1 MTPGRWQ
8 QIKVLFDGAVD
19 LGPEARDQF
28 LQRECGDDAELR
40 SEVEALLS
48 SDASGASTHFKSPV
62 SKAAAIF
69 AAAPASPDLLTEAY
83 PPRPDHP
90 TLKNR
95 YKIIRELGRGGM
107 SVVYF
112 AHDLQLLDKPVVV
125 KVLLDKTNSDPYMR
139 QKFQQEMEALARIDH
154 PAVVGAL
161 DYGLNAEGQ
170 QFLVMQFIDG
180 TTLRDAINPG
190 GMETKRAVELIGK
203 VAQALSS
210 AHAKGVWHRDLKPEN
225 VMIQKLG
232 REEHVKVIDFGIAGI
247 QNSQFGGE
255 DSKIAGT
262 MTYMA
267 PEQFAG
273 HACAASD
280 TYALGVV
287 AFELLTGEKPFPPN
301 SLTHLVAEDKS
312 PETKLESLRQ
322 DAPDGVKR
330 AILKAMAFGANRR
343 YAEIGEFG
351 EELQRAFFDSLQA
364 QNRRTPSSPGGL
376 EIAHVLFTDL
386 IGYSLLSM
394 DDQKEYLAQFQAIV
408 RGSQQFREADEAG
421 NLINLPT
428 GDGMALAFFGDPSA
442 PAKCALEIAEA
453 LKIKSHLKLRMGIHS
468 GPVYRVADMNANANV
483 SGGGINMAQ
492 RVMDSGD
499 SGHIL
504 LSRNVAEVLEQLRGW
519 KEHLTDLGAHEVK
532 HGVKVHFYNLC
543 KDGVGNPAMPRKL
556 AQTKVPPKPVSV
568 NTLLIAGGLTTVMVL
583 GLGGYVAW
591 DRAATEKAA
600 QKATL
605 AAAEAAKPKHI
616 LRYFVMVQKV
626 RDKVVIK
633 QPSRLAGERIFD
645 EDNQIRFTFSNPEP
659 GHLYIVNEGP
669 KSTDEV
675 PDLNCLAVETLKANQ
690 PFNIPSGNYISF
702 DKEQGKEKLWLVW
715 SPTPLP
721 QMESLKRLRTTQLQ
735 GVVGDRAEAKM
746 VLQFLKKAPQ
756 ADKSEEESEQGP
768 RTLLKSPADI
778 LVRLIPLDHL

>member
-1 MTPGRWQ
+1 MTSGRWQ
-8 QIKVLFDGAVD
+8 QIKAIFEGAMD
-19 LGPEARDQF
+19 LGPDQRARFVSQQCGGDEE
-28 LQRECGDDAELR
+28 LQRD
-40 SEVEALLS
+40 VEAMLS
-48 SDASGASTHFKSPV
+48 SDASGASTQFKSPLAKV
-62 SKAAAIF
+62 AALMAAEAVLAETPIKA
-69 AAAPASPDLLTEAY
+69 PEHT
-83 PPRPDHP
+83 

-107 SVVYF
+107 SVVYY

-125 KVLLDKTNSDPYMR
+125 KVLLDKTNADPYMR

-154 PAVVGAL
+154 PDVVGVL
-161 DYGLNAEGQ
+161 DYGLNAEGL

-180 TTLRDAINPG
+180 TTLRDAIKPG
-190 GMETKRAVELIGK
+190 GMEMKRVVDLISK
-203 VAQALSS
+203 VAEALSS

-225 VMIQKLG
+225 VMLQRIG

-301 SLTHLVAEDKS
+301 SLVHLAAEDKTTA
-312 PETKLESLRQ
+312 TKLETLRQ
-322 DAPDGVKR
+322 DVPEGLKR
-330 AILKAMAFGANRR
+330 AVLKAMAFRADQRQ
-343 YAEIGEFG
+343 AEIGEFG
-351 EELQRAFFDSLQA
+351 EDLQRAFASDAETQV
-364 QNRRTPSSPGGL
+364 RRTTATPGGL

-386 IGYSLLSM
+386 VGYSLLSM
-394 DDQKEYLAQFQAIV
+394 DDQKEYLAQFQTIV
-408 RGSQQFREADEAG
+408 RGSGQFREADTAG

-453 LKIKSHLKLRMGIHS
+453 LKTQPHLKLRMGIHS

-504 LSRNVAEVLEQLRGW
+504 LSRNVADVLEQLRGW
-519 KEHLTDLGAHEVK
+519 SESLTDLGFHEVK
-532 HGVKVHFYNLC
+532 HGLKVHFYNLC
-543 KDGVGNPAMPRKL
+543 KDGLGNPALPRKL
-556 AQTKVPPKPVSV
+556 ALTKVPPKPVSV
-568 NTLLIAGGLTTVMVL
+568 KTLIIAAGLTVALVL
-583 GLGGYVAW
+583 GLGSYVAW
-591 DRAATEKAA
+591 DKAASQKAA
-600 QKATL
+600 QRA
-605 AAAEAAKPKHI
+605 AAEAAEAAKPKHI
-616 LRYFVMVQKV
+616 LRYFVMVYKV
-626 RDKVVIK
+626 RDKVVVK
-633 QPSRLAGERIFD
+633 QPSRLAGERTFD
-645 EDNQIRFTFSNPEP
+645 EDHQIRFTFSNPEP
-659 GHLYIVNEGP
+659 GHLYILNEGP
-669 KSTDEV
+669 NSTNEK
-675 PDLNCLAVETLKANQ
+675 PDLNCLGVEKLRAGQ
-690 PFNIPSGNYISF
+690 EFNVPSKGLIVF
-702 DKEQGKEKLWLVW
+702 DKEQGREKLWLVW
-715 SPTPLP
+715 SPTPLDR
-721 QMESLKRLRTTQLQ
+721 MEALERWRTSEYL
-735 GVVGDRAEAKM
+735 GHVGDLAQAKD
-746 VLQFLKKAPQ
+746 VLSYLKNAKQ

-768 RTLLKSPADI
+768 RTLLKSPTGV